1 MLFNENCLR
10 LIKKLLSIR
19 CLCLA
24 GCTVEQKSR
33 DGILAEVSAM
43 AQGYDDIA
51 DLLNKL
57 RGVCLLLIC
66 LFTHSSKEVSES
78 GSIIFVQFGERK
90 YLLNVL
96 QKISWLHSLISY
108 DDIKIHLTTNIC
120 IKSKFL
126 E

>member
-1 MLFNENCLR
+1 MH
-10 LIKKLLSIR
+10 KLSSIR

-57 RGVCLLLIC
+57 RGVCLLFIC
-66 LFTHSSKEVSES
+66 FSAEVDVLEP
-78 GSIIFVQFGERK
+78 GSV
-90 YLLNVL
+90 VPV
-96 QKISWLHSLISY
+96 
-108 DDIKIHLTTNIC
+108 
-120 IKSKFL
+120 
-126 E
+126 